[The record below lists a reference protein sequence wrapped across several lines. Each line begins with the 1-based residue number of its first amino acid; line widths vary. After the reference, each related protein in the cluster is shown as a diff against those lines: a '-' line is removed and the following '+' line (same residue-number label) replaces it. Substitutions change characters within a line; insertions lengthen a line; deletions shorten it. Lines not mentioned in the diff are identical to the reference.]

1 MRTAQ
6 AIRMEPPGEDP
17 PRSGLTIAYS
27 RHRRQAA
34 WSEASDLELLEGMQ
48 GDDDL
53 ALDELMRR
61 KTSPLVHMATSLVGN
76 REDARDIVQVA
87 FLRVWDSRHRFDRRY
102 SPNTWIYRIVSNLAI
117 DHLRS
122 RASRLRSLQ
131 GFKLHREHQ
140 AGEVSDRQLEVLSER
155 EIHGVFQEL
164 ASVLSDKQRAVF
176 VLREM
181 EGLSNKEIALTLDIR
196 PSTVR
201 NHLFN
206 SRKLLRGELLRRY
219 PEYARNVGY
228 EERS

>member
-1 MRTAQ
+1 
-6 AIRMEPPGEDP
+6 MEPPREDP

-27 RHRRQAA
+27 RRQRKVA
-34 WSEASDLELLEGMQ
+34 WSEASDAELLEGMR
-48 GDDDL
+48 GDDEL

-61 KTSPLVHMATSLVGN
+61 KGAQLLHTATGMVGD
-76 REDARDIVQVA
+76 REDARDIVQIA
-87 FLRVWDSRHRFDRRY
+87 FLRIWDSRHRFDRRY

-122 RASRLRSLQ
+122 RSSRLRSLQ
-131 GFKLHREHQ
+131 GFQLQHEHQ
-140 AGEVSDRQLEVLSER
+140 SGEAFSRQLENLTER
-155 EIHGVFQEL
+155 EIKTVFHEL
-164 ASVLSDKQRAVF
+164 ASTLSEKQRAVF

-181 EGLSNKEIALTLDIR
+181 EGLKGREIAQILGIR

-206 SRKLLRGELLRRY
+206 SRRQLREELLKRY
-219 PEYARNVGY
+219 PEYAKQPQGRQAGI

>member
-1 MRTAQ
+1 
-6 AIRMEPPGEDP
+6 MEPPREDP

-27 RHRRQAA
+27 RHRRQVA
-34 WSEASDLELLEGMQ
+34 WSEASDAELLEGMRR
-48 GDDDL
+48 DDDL

-61 KTSPLVHMATSLVGN
+61 KTPQLLHLAGSMVGD

-87 FLRVWDSRHRFDRRY
+87 FLRIWDSRHRFDQRY

-122 RASRLRSLQ
+122 RSSRTRSLQ
-131 GFKLHREHQ
+131 SFQLHHEHQ
-140 AGEVSDRQLEVLSER
+140 RGESFSRQHDQLSER
-155 EIHGVFQEL
+155 EIGGVFEEL
-164 ASVLSDKQRAVF
+164 AATLSDKQRAVF

-181 EGLSNKEIALTLDIR
+181 EGLSGKEIARILGIR

-206 SRKLLRGELLRRY
+206 SRKQLRKELLERY
-219 PEYARNVGY
+219 PEYARNAGTK
-228 EERS
+228 ERS